1 MLGYQHPFLNPLIS
15 TVVET
20 LTLSQ
25 EIFILFCQQVI
36 TLKYNAYSKYGK
48 QTLIER
54 SKTNSISVMQF
65 VFMRSVKS
73 GISEYS
79 SSLVVFL
86 PTTAKEI
93 LFNSTVETQT
103 LYKLIKVIFHFLIYT
118 EIVISFIYNL
128 NNAVYFYDEIFRNL
142 QIFISVVIYLQ
153 VPNGR
158 NLPPHTT
165 ILVNTHW

>member
-1 MLGYQHPFLNPLIS
+1 MVG
-15 TVVET
+15 T
-20 LTLSQ
+20 LTLLQ
-25 EIFILFCQQVI
+25 EMFILFCQQVI
-36 TLKYNAYSKYGK
+36 TLKYNAYSKYGM

-65 VFMRSVKS
+65 VFMRSVKT
-73 GISEYS
+73 GNSEYS
-79 SSLVVFL
+79 SSLDIVVFL

-93 LFNSTVETQT
+93 LFNSTIETQT

-165 ILVNTHW
+165 ILVNTRW